1 MTDYIT
7 ASPPA
12 HPDEPVLI
20 PGDPE
25 RRTRAARIANGVPI
39 DDETWRE
46 LTVAARGINVLV
58 EAPRS

>member
-1 MTDYIT
+1 
-7 ASPPA
+7 
-12 HPDEPVLI
+12 VLI

-25 RRTRAARIANGVPI
+25 RRMRTERLANGVPI

-58 EAPRS
+58 EPPGPKSA

>member
-1 MTDYIT
+1 
-7 ASPPA
+7 
-12 HPDEPVLI
+12 VLI

-25 RRTRAARIANGVPI
+25 RLMRAERIKNGVPI

-58 EAPRS
+58 EAPTARPG